1 MSKADF
7 TKYEQKVSEIKEK
20 YKALRKK
27 QTLIFWLCDA
37 AAVIVV
43 LFILKLIFKENYLQ
57 WFIISL
63 LFTFVFPTTM
73 HSKKLKQLN
82 KIEQEQIRLAENQT
96 TKYGN

>member
-1 MSKADF
+1 MAKTDF
-7 TKYEQKVSEIKEK
+7 TKYEQKVSEIKQK

-27 QTLIFWLCDA
+27 QSLVFWLCDA

-63 LFTFVFPTTM
+63 LFVVVFPTTM

>member
-1 MSKADF
+1 MAKTDF
-7 TKYEQKVSEIKEK
+7 TKYEQKVSEIKQK

-27 QTLIFWLCDA
+27 QSLVFWLCDA

-73 HSKKLKQLN
+73 HSKKLKHLN

-96 TKYGN
+96 SKYGD

>member
-37 AAVIVV
+37 VAVVVV

-63 LFTFVFPTTM
+63 LFTFVFPITM

-96 TKYGN
+96 PKYGR